1 MIRSSRI
8 QRPQHVLIVDDQE
21 LNRDI
26 LGVILEEDY
35 ELLYAA
41 NGREAISVM
50 RERQKD
56 VSIVLPDPMMPAQRL

>member
-1 MIRSSRI
+1 MIRSSQI
-8 QRPQHVLIVDDQE
+8 QRPQHVLIVDDQG
-21 LNRDI
+21 LNRNI

-50 RERQKD
+50 RERPKD